1 MKKGT
6 WIAIISVAALS
17 VLIAIS
23 LMQMSPNPAISDKMN
38 QSIAK
43 IKVRYAMVNA
53 SEEFQEI
60 VEEAAGDDFEQT
72 EIPEKTPEPT
82 PEPIGENVQVTSSN
96 ATPEPELTQEQKN
109 MEAAKEGVSLVYMP
123 QPGDVPEISG
133 PAVILTDKPHI
144 IPENTSGV
152 TFDGDAVAMAS
163 WEVLYSYPSHCFPVR
178 TLSLFAS
185 DKEAGYK
192 IQQEMVAEGKLQDK
206 GTYFFGTGMGTPEKW
221 TERALAEIPVG
232 LLDTIYAENAELAK
246 AAYAALKAAN
256 RNDSVEVICAELT
269 EELVSLMIEDHW
281 LMGAC
286 VGVRGSRVHG
296 IVREL
301 CGENID
307 VINYTSNTKLFIQR
321 ALSPAKVNSINI
333 DEENMKAEVYLQPEE
348 VSLAIGRS
356 GMNIKL
362 ASMLTGYT
370 IDVFREVENN
380 DEEDIYLDEF
390 SDEIDQWVIDAIKG
404 IGLETAKQ
412 VLNAP
417 REMLIEKADLEEET
431 VDNVIKILKA
441 EFDN

>member
-185 DKEAGYK
+185 DKEA
-192 IQQEMVAEGKLQDK
+192 
-206 GTYFFGTGMGTPEKW
+206 
-221 TERALAEIPVG
+221 
-232 LLDTIYAENAELAK
+232 
-246 AAYAALKAAN
+246 
-256 RNDSVEVICAELT
+256 
-269 EELVSLMIEDHW
+269 
-281 LMGAC
+281 
-286 VGVRGSRVHG
+286 
-296 IVREL
+296 
-301 CGENID
+301 
-307 VINYTSNTKLFIQR
+307 
-321 ALSPAKVNSINI
+321 
-333 DEENMKAEVYLQPEE
+333 
-348 VSLAIGRS
+348 
-356 GMNIKL
+356 
-362 ASMLTGYT
+362 
-370 IDVFREVENN
+370 
-380 DEEDIYLDEF
+380 
-390 SDEIDQWVIDAIKG
+390 
-404 IGLETAKQ
+404 
-412 VLNAP
+412 
-417 REMLIEKADLEEET
+417 
-431 VDNVIKILKA
+431 
-441 EFDN
+441 

>member
-53 SEEFQEI
+53 SEEFQKI
-60 VEEAAGDDFEQT
+60 VEEAAGGDFEQT

-185 DKEAGYK
+185 DNEAGYK

-206 GTYFFGTGMGTPEKW
+206 GTYFFGTGMGTPE
-221 TERALAEIPVG
+221 
-232 LLDTIYAENAELAK
+232 N
-246 AAYAALKAAN
+246 
-256 RNDSVEVICAELT
+256 
-269 EELVSLMIEDHW
+269 
-281 LMGAC
+281 
-286 VGVRGSRVHG
+286 
-296 IVREL
+296 
-301 CGENID
+301 
-307 VINYTSNTKLFIQR
+307 
-321 ALSPAKVNSINI
+321 
-333 DEENMKAEVYLQPEE
+333 
-348 VSLAIGRS
+348 GR
-356 GMNIKL
+356 
-362 ASMLTGYT
+362 
-370 IDVFREVENN
+370 
-380 DEEDIYLDEF
+380 
-390 SDEIDQWVIDAIKG
+390 KG
-404 IGLETAKQ
+404 RWRKY
-412 VLNAP
+412 P
-417 REMLIEKADLEEET
+417 
-431 VDNVIKILKA
+431 
-441 EFDN
+441 